1 MLRISDFEFII
12 PDMKALLYIGIALV
26 VLLAL
31 VGIGGN
37 ADSLPYLGIAVVGI
51 VIFAWFF
58 KK

>member
-1 MLRISDFEFII
+1 
-12 PDMKALLYIGIALV
+12 MKVLLYIGIGLV

-37 ADSLPYLGIAVVGI
+37 ADSLPYLGIAILGI
-51 VIFAWFF
+51 IIFAWFF